1 MKPARGPILWWLRMS
16 RYKAIT
22 LPPFGIYALP
32 EHLDNER
39 LQRHEQEHW
48 RQAQQ
53 YGTLGFYSRYLWYSL
68 RYGYFLNP
76 LEVQARKAEDE
87 PRNQD

>member
-53 YGTLGFYSRYLWYSL
+53 YGFLKFYVLYLYYL
-68 RYGYFLNP
+68 ARYGYWDSP
-76 LEVQARKAEDE
+76 MEQAARKAEE
-87 PRNQD
+87 Q

>member
-1 MKPARGPILWWLRMS
+1 MKPARGPILWWLKSS

-48 RQAQQ
+48 RQYQA
-53 YGTLGFYSRYLWYSL
+53 YGLLKFYVLYLYYL
-68 RYGYFLNP
+68 
-76 LEVQARKAEDE
+76 AR
-87 PRNQD
+87 

>member
-1 MKPARGPILWWLRMS
+1 MKPARGPILWWLKSS

-48 RQAQQ
+48 RQYQAN
-53 YGTLGFYSRYLWYSL
+53 GTFKFYVKYLWYTL
-68 RYGYFLNP
+68 RHGYLNNP
-76 LEVQARKAEDE
+76 WEVQARAAEYKI
-87 PRNQD
+87 NI

>member
-1 MKPARGPILWWLRMS
+1 MKPARGPILWWLKSS

-48 RQAQQ
+48 EQ
-53 YGTLGFYSRYLWYSL
+53 YKRMGVFKFYALYLWYSM
-68 RYGYFLNP
+68 RYGYWNNP
-76 LEVQARKAEDE
+76 MEIEARKA
-87 PRNQD
+87 QI